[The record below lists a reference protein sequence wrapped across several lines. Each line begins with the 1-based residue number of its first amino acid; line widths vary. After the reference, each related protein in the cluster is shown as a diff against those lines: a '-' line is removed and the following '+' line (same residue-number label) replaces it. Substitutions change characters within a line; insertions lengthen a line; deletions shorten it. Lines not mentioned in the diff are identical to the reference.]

1 MVYGNVKRERI
12 QLNEDTLWSGAPNAS
27 KNPQAA
33 KHLPHLR
40 DLISQGRYKDADAF
54 AAAQFMAKPSRQAKY
69 LPLGE
74 LYIEMTD
81 LNLFSPVTEY
91 QRCLDIDSS
100 LATVQYRFNGTLFK
114 RTIIASSDRR
124 VILIHFSAD
133 TPGKITC
140 QISAGSP
147 QPISD
152 IKVVRGNELVLSGRT
167 GPDLDVAGALNFE
180 GRFRVETKGGLVHD
194 KGTFISVTGSDEMTI
209 AVALGTN
216 YKTYNDITGNPQEV
230 AQELLRNAQD
240 CFERLADEAVAS
252 HRAIF
257 RRVVLDLGGDQ
268 ELDRLPTDVRIARFR
283 ASHSDPGLCALYFAY
298 GRYLLISSSRPG
310 SQVANLQGIWND
322 DMQPSWDSKYTV
334 NINIE
339 MNYWAAESTA
349 MPEMVKPL
357 VDLLADLAV
366 TGAETAK
373 LMYGARGWVCHH
385 NTDLWRSTA
394 PIDFPAASLWPM
406 GGAWLCKHLW
416 DHYDYSRDTEI
427 LARNY
432 HIMEGACQ
440 FYLDTAIDS
449 VEGYKIISP
458 TMSPENAHGQGG
470 PSITICQGTTFDAHI
485 LRDLFESTINA
496 SLILGLDPGFR
507 QELEAFVSKLRRAE
521 VGAQGQI
528 KEWDQDWDNMATD
541 LEHRHVS
548 HLYGLYPSE
557 QIDVRTSPKLATA
570 ATVTLNTRGDEGP
583 GWSTA
588 WKLGL
593 WAKLG
598 DSERAYSLLAR
609 LFGSDLLLGNMF
621 DAHPPLDEF
630 SLSCFQIDGN
640 LGGTAGILEML
651 VGCHR
656 DTIYLLPALPRE
668 WPEGKVIGIRLRGGW
683 TLDLEWKCGAPVQV
697 VLKAAVAG
705 EKVVSWDRRSIP
717 VHLVAGETI
726 TLGADDI

>member
-27 KNPQAA
+27 NTPHAA

-40 DLISQGRYKDADAF
+40 DLIAQGRYKEADAF
-54 AAAQFMAKPSRQAKY
+54 ASAHFMAKPSRQAKY

-100 LATVQYRFNGTLFK
+100 LATVQYCFNGTLFK
-114 RTIIASSDRR
+114 RTFIASSDRR

-133 TPGKITC
+133 TPGMITC

-147 QPISD
+147 QPTSEIR
-152 IKVVRGNELVLSGRT
+152 VERGNELVLSGRT
-167 GPDLDVAGALNFE
+167 GPDLDVAGALKFE
-180 GRFRVETKGGLVHD
+180 GRFRVETRGGLVHD
-194 KGTFISVTGSDEMTI
+194 KGTFISVKGADELTI
-209 AVALGTN
+209 VVALGTN
-216 YKTYNDITGNPQEV
+216 YKTYNDITGKPQEV
-230 AQELLRNAQD
+230 TQKLLRNAQD
-240 CFERLADEAVAS
+240 SFEQLVEEAIAS
-252 HRAIF
+252 HQEIF
-257 RRVVLDLGGDQ
+257 RRVVLDLGDR

-283 ASHSDPGLCALYFAY
+283 AGNSDPGLCALYFAY

-310 SQVANLQGIWND
+310 SQLANLQGIWND
-322 DMQPSWDSKYTV
+322 DMQPNWDSKYTL

-349 MPEMVKPL
+349 MPEMVAPL
-357 VDLLADLAV
+357 TDLLADLAI
-366 TGAETAK
+366 TGAKTAK

-394 PIDFPAASLWPM
+394 PIDFPAAGLWPM

-416 DHYDYSRDTEI
+416 DHYDYGRDIEF
-427 LARNY
+427 LARNF
-432 HIMEGACQ
+432 HILQGACQ
-440 FYLDTAIDS
+440 FYLDTAIES
-449 VEGYKIISP
+449 AEGFMTISP

-470 PSITICQGTTFDAHI
+470 PTITICQGTTFDSQI
-485 LRDLFESTINA
+485 LRDLFESSIEA
-496 SLILGLDPGFR
+496 SRALDLDPEFR
-507 QELEAFVSKLRRAE
+507 QELQTFVQKLRPVDIGR
-521 VGAQGQI
+521 QGQI
-528 KEWDQDWDNMATD
+528 KEWDLDWDSMATD

-548 HLYGLYPSE
+548 HLYGMYPGE
-557 QIDVRTSPKLATA
+557 QIDPRTSPKLGSA
-570 ATVTLNTRGDEGP
+570 ASVTLNTRGDEGP

-598 DSERAYSLLAR
+598 DSERAYSLLSR
-609 LFGSDLLLGNMF
+609 LFGTDLLLGNMF

-640 LGGTAGILEML
+640 FGGTAGILQML
-651 VGCHR
+651 VGCQR
-656 DTIYLLPALPRE
+656 DVIYLLPALPRE
-668 WPEGKVIGIRLRGGW
+668 WPQGKLTGIRLRGGW
-683 TLDLEWKCGAPVQV
+683 TLDIEWESGEPVQV
-697 VLKAAVAG
+697 VLVAAVAG
-705 EKVVSWDRRSIP
+705 QKVISWDGGS
-717 VHLVAGETI
+717 VSVLLVAGGVI
-726 TLGADDI
+726 TLGANDL